1 MEKHSFAL
9 FDIDSF
15 YPSITESLLS
25 KTISFAKN
33 YTTINDKDIDI
44 IMHRRKSLLFDNE
57 AAWTEK
63 NHNSMFD
70 VSLSDFSSLTTSAR
84 NTAKTT

>member
-15 YPSITESLLS
+15 YPSITESLLY

-57 AAWTEK
+57 TTWSKK
-63 NHNSMFD
+63 NPQQL
-70 VSLSDFSSLTTSAR
+70 V
-84 NTAKTT
+84 

>member
-25 KTISFAKN
+25 KAISFAKN
-33 YTTINDKDIDI
+33 YTTINDK

-57 AAWTEK
+57 TAWSKK
-63 NHNSMFD
+63 NHSSLFD
-70 VSLSDFSSLTTSAR
+70 VSFDGAEVCELIGLFL
-84 NTAKTT
+84 